1 MEVLYG
7 MQKPS
12 FWNNSMLLKKNTM
25 YIFVLLFSI

>member
-12 FWNNSMLLKKNTM
+12 FWNNSMLLKKKYNV
-25 YIFVLLFSI
+25 YICVIV